1 MTRKKVYDYC
11 KLCGEYHRLSYEHIP
26 PKCCHNDSN
35 IITFPINMN
44 KAEDTLQTVKEKYK
58 YIQHQQGYGDCV
70 LCKEC
75 NSYCGTYYVPA
86 FEKFYN
92 QIFRSNNF
100 IIDKQLFV
108 DFKEIQP
115 LPIIKE
121 IYTIFL
127 DINPFES
134 DFFIINSVFKNY
146 RKCILN
152 KDSLEFGK
160 IKLRIF
166 LHIATG
172 EGKILPFQ
180 GKFNINEKDSICF
193 FSEFIFKN
201 LGLLA
206 VLEIGKH
213 NEYLG
218 CEITN
223 FSNYIYDKKIDVTL
237 KIPFLESHTKYSN
250 DYRSID
256 KLNEQIKVG
265 EFLLQN
271 ILKNKNV

>member
-1 MTRKKVYDYC
+1 M
-11 KLCGEYHRLSYEHIP
+11 S
-26 PKCCHNDSN
+26 
-35 IITFPINMN
+35 

-86 FEKFYN
+86 FEKFYK
-92 QIFRSNNF
+92 QIFNSNNV
-100 IIDKQLFV
+100 IVDGQLV
-108 DFKEIQP
+108 VNFKEIQP

-134 DFFIINSVFKNY
+134 HFPTINSVLENY

-160 IKLRIF
+160 TKLRILF
-166 LHIATG
+166 HVATG
-172 EGKILPFQ
+172 EGKIIPFQ
-180 GKFNINEKDSICF
+180 GKFNIDKENSLCF
-193 FSEFIFKN
+193 ISEFIFNN

-206 VLEIGKH
+206 VLEPE
-213 NEYLG
+213 EYKGEYNKYSG

-223 FSNYIYDKKIDVTL
+223 FSNYSYDTQIDVTL
-237 KIPFLESHTKYSN
+237 KMPVLQSHTKYGN
-250 DYRSID
+250 DYRSIEE
-256 KLNEQIKVG
+256 LNKDIKVG
-265 EFLLQN
+265 EFLLQE
-271 ILKNKNV
+271 ILGSRNA